1 MTTRPAS
8 PPERP
13 PTVLTDGLVE
23 LGARHDAAPTFP
35 FASLR
40 LLADTG
46 LHRRFAPPAAGGED
60 WQDLRARQ
68 DAMRDALRFVGR
80 ADLSVGRLYEGHVN
94 ALTLF
99 GWYATGGQTA
109 WLAQQLDRGAWFG
122 VWATEAPP
130 GVRLTSGP
138 GALLTGAKTFAS
150 GAGGLAFAVVT
161 AAPEAGERRLVV
173 VPADDPARTDASRWR
188 VRGMRASVS
197 GRYEVTDL
205 PVSPEMLL
213 GAPGDYDREP
223 RFTAGAWRFCAV
235 QLGGIEALLTET
247 RAAMSEQAR
256 ADPIQRAR
264 FADAVAA
271 TRTAGFWVREAADRA
286 ADEHPDAVEIARM
299 ARGVVE
305 RAGLDVMEAAARILG
320 TRSAFDGERVDKI
333 IRDLSLYLRQGG
345 PDYARDQAARA
356 WLDHDCWHEDDRL
369 W

>member
-8 PPERP
+8 PPEVS
-13 PTVLTDGLVE
+13 TDALIDGLVE

-35 FASLR
+35 HASLR
-40 LLADTG
+40 LLADAG
-46 LHRRFAPPAAGGED
+46 LHRRFAPSEAGGESWRD
-60 WQDLRARQ
+60 PRARH
-68 DAMRDALRFVGR
+68 DAMRDALRLVGR
-80 ADLSVGRLYEGHVN
+80 ADLSLGRLYEGHVN

-99 GWYATGGQTA
+99 GWYANAAQLG
-109 WLAQQLDRGAWFG
+109 WLARQLDRGAWFG
-122 VWATEAPP
+122 VWATEAAP
-130 GVRLTSGP
+130 GVRLASGAEP
-138 GALLTGAKTFAS
+138 TLIGAKTFAS
-150 GAGGLAFAVVT
+150 GAGGLGFAIVT
-161 AAPEAGERRLVV
+161 AAPDAGERRLVV

-197 GRYEVTDL
+197 GRYDLADL
-205 PVSPEMLL
+205 PVGPEALL

-235 QLGGIEALLTET
+235 QLGGIEALLIEI
-247 RAAMSEQAR
+247 RAAMSDAAR

-286 ADEHPDAVEIARM
+286 ADEHIDALEVARM
-299 ARGVVE
+299 TRGVVE

-320 TRSAFDGERVDKI
+320 TRSAFDGERADKI
-333 IRDLSLYLRQGG
+333 IRDLSLFLRQGG
-345 PDYARDQAARA
+345 PDYARDQAALA
-356 WLDHDCWHEDDRL
+356 WLDHDCWDEADRL

>member
-1 MTTRPAS
+1 MTSRPAT
-8 PPERP
+8 
-13 PTVLTDGLVE
+13 PTETPTTALIDDLVE

-35 FASLR
+35 HASLR
-40 LLADTG
+40 LLVGAG
-46 LHRRFAPPAAGGED
+46 LHRRFAPPATGGD
-60 WQDLRARQ
+60 AWPDPRARH
-68 DAMRDALRFVGR
+68 DAMRDALRLVGR
-80 ADLSVGRLYEGHVN
+80 ADLSLGRLYEGHVN

-99 GWYATGGQTA
+99 GWYATAAQLA
-109 WLAQQLDRGAWFG
+109 WLAHELDRGAWFG

-130 GVRLTSGP
+130 GV
-138 GALLTGAKTFAS
+138 ALASNPEPHLTGAKTFAS
-150 GAGGLAFAVVT
+150 GAGGLGFAIVT

-173 VPADDPARTDASRWR
+173 VPADDAARTDASRWR

-197 GRYEVTDL
+197 GRYELSDL
-205 PVSPEMLL
+205 PVPPDMLL

-247 RAAMSEQAR
+247 RAAMNAAAR

-286 ADEHPDAVEIARM
+286 ADEHIDAIEIARM

-305 RAGLDVMEAAARILG
+305 RAGLDVMEAAARIVG
-320 TRSAFDGERVDKI
+320 TRSAFDGERIDKI
-333 IRDLSLYLRQGG
+333 VRDLSLYLRQGG
-345 PDYARDQAARA
+345 PDYARDQAAQA
-356 WLDHDCWHEDDRL
+356 WLDHDCWPEDDRL